1 MMDDWQILIF
11 GLAAFFFLILFLLI
25 WLVRD
30 QSRLAGQIDALK
42 DDRRLMREEMDSLR
56 IRLKEAEIKLQEEA

>member
-1 MMDDWQILIF
+1 MDDWQMIVF

-30 QSRLAGQIDALK
+30 QSRLAGQIDALR

-56 IRLKEAEIKLQEEA
+56 TRLKDMEVKQNGSN

>member
-1 MMDDWQILIF
+1 MDDWQILVF

-30 QSRLAGQIDALK
+30 QSRLAGQIDALR

-56 IRLKEAEIKLQEEA
+56 TRLKDMEVKQNGSN